1 MAENV
6 TAGDERVVDE
16 AAVAV
21 EAVVVAVVV
30 AIATDVVEAGVVA
43 VAKDVA
49 TTRKAKCK
57 VNC

>member
-49 TTRKAKCK
+49 TTIKAKCK